1 MNLLDVLQPKQNY
14 TLIDIIL
21 VYCKDGFDKS
31 LSNFSIFKANSVL
44 VWCVVHA
51 HTKDSLQRSK
61 MSDS

>member
-31 LSNFSIFKANSVL
+31 LSNFSTLKLILFWYGV
-44 VWCVVHA
+44 
-51 HTKDSLQRSK
+51 
-61 MSDS
+61 

>member
-14 TLIDIIL
+14 TLIDIII

-51 HTKDSLQRSK
+51 HTKDSL
-61 MSDS
+61 